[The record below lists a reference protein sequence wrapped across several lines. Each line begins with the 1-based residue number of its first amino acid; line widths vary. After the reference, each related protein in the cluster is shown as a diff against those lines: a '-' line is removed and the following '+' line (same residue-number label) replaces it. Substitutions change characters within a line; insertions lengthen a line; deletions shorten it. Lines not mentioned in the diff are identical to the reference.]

1 MTSID
6 TDKGLDYKVDSV
18 FCREFASN
26 YARKRKNHFF
36 VTCYTTRLRTRSDC
50 NYIFKRNIFSA

>member
-1 MTSID
+1 MTLID
-6 TDKGLDYKVDSV
+6 TGKGLDYKVDSV

-36 VTCYTTRLRTRSDC
+36 VTC
-50 NYIFKRNIFSA
+50 